1 MVSGCATDYS
11 LDLHAIDGGVYVQL
25 LESPKTLYSDYS
37 VSWRDDN
44 SLISLDIDLISRIKI
59 EELREKLDRDVIY
72 DQLVMMTM
80 AGVNYDIGKW
90 LYTTREAYT

>member
-1 MVSGCATDYS
+1 M
-11 LDLHAIDGGVYVQL
+11 QL

-37 VSWRDDN
+37 VSWRDDK
-44 SLISLDIDLISRIKI
+44 SLISLDIDLISCIKI
-59 EELREKLDRDVIY
+59 EDLREKLDRDVIY

-80 AGVNYDIGKW
+80 AGVNHDIGKW

>member
-1 MVSGCATDYS
+1 M
-11 LDLHAIDGGVYVQL
+11 QL